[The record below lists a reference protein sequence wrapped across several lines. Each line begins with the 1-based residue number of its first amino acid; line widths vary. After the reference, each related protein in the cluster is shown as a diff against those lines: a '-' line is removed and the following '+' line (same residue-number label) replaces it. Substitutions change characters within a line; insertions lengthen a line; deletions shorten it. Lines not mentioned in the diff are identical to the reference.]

1 MNLLNLVQ
9 GTRVSD
15 SIPNLIFFPNNLSV
29 GRISMVKMMKAA
41 VRTADGKFEVKE
53 VSMPEISEPNFVLA
67 KVRAAGVCGS
77 DLHFW
82 KVPVAKDD
90 AFGVWAG
97 EGAIMGHELAGD
109 VVTVGDDV
117 TNVKP
122 GDRVGIESVVSCGKC
137 YWCRVGQY
145 HLCPNMGP
153 IRSRTLASGF
163 GEYVAGPSEKF
174 YPLPDHVGYAE
185 SAIMDVYGTSVHACN
200 RTGIRMDQTVVV
212 IGAGPIGLSLLDL
225 VNIAGAKGIIT
236 DIIDFPLEFAEKTL
250 GAYATINSAKEDPVK
265 RVMELTGGRGAD
277 IVCECVGGKAIPTT
291 LPQAVSMVRRKGKIG
306 LIGGI
311 SPDLSLTLDWSKIHW
326 GEVDIVPVSGFY
338 FWGNDPEFQVVS
350 DLLADGKLHATE
362 MITHRFP
369 LEKINEAF
377 ETAANKKKTK
387 SLKVVIES

>member
-1 MNLLNLVQ
+1 MPKK
-9 GTRVSD
+9 T
-15 SIPNLIFFPNNLSV
+15 
-29 GRISMVKMMKAA
+29 MKAA
-41 VRTADGKFEVKE
+41 AKTAAGDFEVKE
-53 VSMPEISEPNFVLA
+53 VPMPEISESNFVLA

-77 DLHFW
+77 DLHSW
-82 KVPVAKDD
+82 KVPRPEIV
-90 AFGVWAG
+90 GRTT
-97 EGAIMGHELAGD
+97 GHELAGD
-109 VVTVGDDV
+109 VVAVGGDV

-145 HLCPNMGP
+145 HLCPDMGK
-153 IRSRTLASGF
+153 IRSKTLARAF
-163 GEYVAGPSEKF
+163 GEYVAGPSDKF
-174 YPLPDHVGYAE
+174 YPLRDHVGYAE

-200 RTGIRMDQTVVV
+200 RTGIRMNQTVVV

-225 VNIAGAKGIIT
+225 VNVAGAKGIIT
-236 DIIDFPLEFAEKTL
+236 DVLDFPLETAEKSF

-387 SLKVVIES
+387 AIKVVLEL